1 MQYKTLANTSII
13 IIIIFIHITII
24 SLTLKHIS
32 VTGTTGEGNS
42 LTMQERKKVVEKWI
56 TAGKGKYVNKIEWFV

>member
-1 MQYKTLANTSII
+1 
-13 IIIIFIHITII
+13 
-24 SLTLKHIS
+24 